1 MSKCGMT
8 LTVRFRDESIG
19 VGFTED
25 FVWNAVR
32 LDQPVPK
39 DNRPVAIEEVQFTND
54 FGFVGWRPQYL
65 YEQVCKERD
74 ELKAQLAQALREAK
88 RHDVEYLNV

>member
-8 LTVRFRDESIG
+8 LTVRFRDGSIG

-25 FVWNAVR
+25 FAWHAVS

-39 DNRPVAIEEVQFTND
+39 DNRPVAIEEVRFTND
-54 FGFVGWRPQYL
+54 FGFVGWQPQYL
-65 YEQVCKERD
+65 YEQVSKERD
-74 ELKAQLAQALREAK
+74 ELKARVAELT
-88 RHDVEYLNV
+88 NFS